1 MDELLAVALEA
12 LGSLYT
18 RDIAAF
24 AVSASVIAIF
34 VWALDHIG
42 AKVLDTTS
50 LLGVGYGGIRSYQ
63 SFLLWGL
70 GAGIA
75 AYLGGLAELFD
86 VQSTNA
92 KIMVGIGWPTVLPRL
107 IALSADIGDEPEQD
121 DES

>member
-24 AVSASVIAIF
+24 ALSASVIAIF
-34 VWALDHIG
+34 VWALDLVG
-42 AKVLDTTS
+42 ARLLGTTF
-50 LLGVGYGGIRSYQ
+50 LLGVGYGGVRSYQ
-63 SFLLWGL
+63 SFVLWGI

-92 KIMVGIGWPTVLPRL
+92 KFVVGVGWPTVLPRL
-107 IALSADIGDEPEQD
+107 IKSSAGLGDEPEEA